1 MCEGIF
7 SFSEA
12 HSRSEP
18 LLDTSGLHCQ
28 FIWCDGCFTREH
40 EDRYLTVLHSIF
52 VACLDPRS
60 MRCSLLCFGC
70 SADLIFSI
78 LSRSCNIASS
88 RGRVINRLSL
98 SPGVIILYGLKAL
111 WQWSGSRLLVWCYIH
126 FGLVLKLTH
135 AHSTNDAPANLC
147 TLLYEA
153 VGRTVRCAV
162 VTGSN
167 GRIWLAFNQRR
178 R

>member
-1 MCEGIF
+1 MWSDLLITKPKHKVEYIWRGKKGPRKIGLSLRAFLDTHSVTCSCLSVSCGMCEGIF
-7 SFSEA
+7 SFCIA

-40 EDRYLTVLHSIF
+40 ENRYLTVLHSIF

-111 WQWSGSRLLVWCYIH
+111 
-126 FGLVLKLTH
+126 
-135 AHSTNDAPANLC
+135 
-147 TLLYEA
+147 
-153 VGRTVRCAV
+153 
-162 VTGSN
+162 
-167 GRIWLAFNQRR
+167 
-178 R
+178 